1 MQSAALDARP
11 LIVAIAGPNG
21 AGKTT
26 FHHVFLSATGLRFV
40 NADDVGAALGIDA
53 YDAAKVAD
61 AIRHELVAQRESF
74 IFETVFSD
82 PAGEKVKFLA
92 DAMAAGYT
100 VVLCFIGIGSPTVS
114 SERVSMRAS
123 QGGHDVPDEKLVA
136 RYPRT
141 LANLSRALR
150 TLDVV
155 IVFDNDDLTTPYRR
169 VAEFERGEPV
179 FVARTIPRWF
189 APML

>member
-1 MQSAALDARP
+1 MPSAALDARP

-40 NADDVGAALGIDA
+40 NADDIGAALSVGA

-61 AIRHELVAQRESF
+61 AIRRELVAQRESF
-74 IFETVFSD
+74 IFETVLSD
-82 PAGEKVKFLA
+82 PVGEKVALLA
-92 DAMAAGYT
+92 EAQQAGYT
-100 VVLCFIGIGSPTVS
+100 VVLCFIGIGGPQVS
-114 SERVSMRAS
+114 SERVAMRAT
-123 QGGHDVPDEKLVA
+123 QGGHDVPDEKLFA

-141 LANLSRALR
+141 LANLKRALPR
-150 TLDVV
+150 LDVV
-155 IVFDNDDLTTPYRR
+155 MVFDNDDLTTPYRR
-169 VAEFERGEPV
+169 VAEFERGRPV
-179 FVARTIPRWF
+179 WIADSIPEWL